1 MPNIKMHVP
10 EKGFPQYSRGEY
22 SKENA
27 MINSIQNTD
36 MVKVLDNSIQG
47 KGKQTSIPPHEVRIP
62 EDKVSLQ
69 EKLVDVIS
77 YGIPQ
82 KDTSMSSEQ
91 ITLREMLVNILEG
104 QGIATR
110 IANGDTTID
119 FRELTPEKAQELI
132 SEDGY
137 LGVEQ
142 TSDRIVQAAISFGG
156 NDPSRVEEIKAVI
169 EKGFQMAAEA
179 LGGVL
184 PDISMETYDATMAKL
199 DAWAESFDAA

>member
-1 MPNIKMHVP
+1 VCRK
-10 EKGFPQYSRGEY
+10 KGFPNTQ
-22 SKENA
+22 KENA
-27 MINSIQNTD
+27 MINSIQNIN

-47 KGKQTSIPPHEVRIP
+47 KGKQPLIPPHEVRIS

-91 ITLREMLVNILEG
+91 ITLREMIVDILEG
-104 QGIATR
+104 QGITTR
-110 IANGDTTID
+110 IADGDTTID

-142 TSDRIVQAAISFGG
+142 TSDRIVQSAISFGA
-156 NDPSRVEEIKAVI
+156 NDPSRLEEIKAVI
-169 EKGFQMAAEA
+169 EKGFQMAADA
-179 LGGVL
+179 LGGAL

-199 DAWAESFDAA
+199 DTWAESFDAE